1 MLTGMELNFEGL
13 KMQNLKKNGILVIS
27 KTVVTIRQNI

>member
-13 KMQNLKKNGILVIS
+13 EIKNKK
-27 KTVVTIRQNI
+27 KTHFLYFLLATGKH